1 MSVLPVPR
9 EIVWQSV
16 PVWPASGANEC
27 HLWQLDLARFP
38 VQPDL
43 LDAAEQVRWRGIAQ
57 PPAARRFCAARTA
70 LRQLLGHY
78 LHCEPVAVAI
88 RLGAQGKPEL
98 ATAVPPVWFNLSH
111 TADIAVLAFYTAGPV
126 GIDVERP
133 RSVSAVRR
141 IAERVFAASELSDL
155 QAADADPQMFLRLWV
170 RHEAQQKCLG
180 LGLLQKMPEP
190 VALDFFAGTWGN
202 GLQLGLAR
210 VSRPVT
216 PGLRF
221 FRLH

>member
-1 MSVLPVPR
+1 MPR
-9 EIVWQSV
+9 KIIWQSV
-16 PVWPASGANEC
+16 HAWPSPGAGEC
-27 HLWQLDLARFP
+27 HLWQLDLASFP
-38 VQPDL
+38 TQPAL
-43 LDAAEQVRWRGIAQ
+43 LDAAEQVRWRRIRQ
-57 PPAARRFCAARTA
+57 PQAARRFCAARTA

-78 LHCEPVAVAI
+78 LHCEPAAVAI

-98 ATAVPPVWFNLSH
+98 AAASSPVWFNLSH

-126 GIDVERP
+126 GIDVEQP

-155 QAADADPQMFLRLWV
+155 QAAGEDPQMFLRLWV
-170 RHEAQQKCLG
+170 RCEARQKCRG
-180 LGLLQKMPEP
+180 LGLLQKASEP

-202 GLQLGLAR
+202 GLQLGLAW
-210 VSRPVT
+210 VSRPVS
-216 PGLRF
+216 PRLHF